1 MKKNN
6 LRVRKVKVQVK
17 DKTISYDEYYLVNE
31 HGEEIFNREIEIEN
45 DNRLYNIYKKQK
57 SLLTSTEIKEIRKK
71 YNLTQKDY
79 ASIIGVGEITVHRF
93 EKGSIQTEAVDS
105 IMRLSNNPNNMYLLL
120 LKNKNNITTS
130 LYESTLNKVQ
140 ELMTLKRHE
149 LIDINVFDT
158 DLLSFK
164 EENAIDVAENIIKIY
179 NEKVDRLVK
188 EYNIVPEYITNLKL
202 QKLLYY
208 VQAINLQVFEK
219 IAFKEK
225 IIAWSY
231 GPVVNEVYQK
241 YKENHSNE
249 IKTEEKVKKL
259 SSGLEK
265 VINEV
270 IDSYGSM
277 EANKLIDFTHEEE
290 PWKNTEINKEI
301 KTDIIKDYFNKVYEV

>member
-1 MKKNN
+1 MKNNN

-17 DKTISYDEYYLVNE
+17 DKIISYDEYYLVDE
-31 HGEEIFNREIEIEN
+31 FGEEIFNREIEIEN
-45 DNRLYNIYKKQK
+45 DNRLYNTYKKQK
-57 SLLTSTEIKEIRKK
+57 NLLTSTEIKEIRKK
-71 YNLTQKDY
+71 YGLTQKEY
-79 ASIIGVGEITVHRF
+79 AFIIGVGEITIHRF
-93 EKGSIQTEAVDS
+93 EKGAIQTEAVDS
-105 IMRLSNNPNNMYLLL
+105 IMRLSNNPNNMYFLL
-120 LKNKNNITTS
+120 LKNKNNITDS
-130 LYESTLNKVQ
+130 LYKSTLNKVQ

-149 LIDINVFDT
+149 LIDINAFDKK
-158 DLLSFK
+158 LLSFK

-179 NEKVDRLVK
+179 NENVDKLVK
-188 EYNIVPEYITNLKL
+188 EYNIVPEYITNLIL

-208 VQAINLQVFEK
+208 VQAISLQVFKK

-225 IIAWSY
+225 IMAWSY

-249 IKTEEKVKKL
+249 IKIDGKVKKI

-301 KTDIIKDYFNKVYEV
+301 KTDIIKEYFNKVYEV

>member
-31 HGEEIFNREIEIEN
+31 LGEEIFNREIEIEN

-93 EKGSIQTEAVDS
+93 EKGAIQTEAVDS

-188 EYNIVPEYITNLKL
+188 EYNIVPEYITNLKI

-208 VQAINLQVFEK
+208 VQAISLQVFEK

>member
-1 MKKNN
+1 MKNNN

-17 DKTISYDEYYLVNE
+17 DKIISYDEYYLVDE
-31 HGEEIFNREIEIEN
+31 LGEEIFNREIEIEN
-45 DNRLYNIYKKQK
+45 DNRLYNTYKKQK
-57 SLLTSTEIKEIRKK
+57 NLLTSTEIKEIRKK
-71 YNLTQKDY
+71 YGLTQKEY
-79 ASIIGVGEITVHRF
+79 AFIIGVGEITIHRF
-93 EKGSIQTEAVDS
+93 EKGAIQTEAVDS

-208 VQAINLQVFEK
+208 VQAISLQVFEK

-301 KTDIIKDYFNKVYEV
+301 KTDIIKEYFNKVYEV

>member
-1 MKKNN
+1 
-6 LRVRKVKVQVK
+6 
-17 DKTISYDEYYLVNE
+17 
-31 HGEEIFNREIEIEN
+31 
-45 DNRLYNIYKKQK
+45 
-57 SLLTSTEIKEIRKK
+57 
-71 YNLTQKDY
+71 
-79 ASIIGVGEITVHRF
+79 
-93 EKGSIQTEAVDS
+93 
-105 IMRLSNNPNNMYLLL
+105 MRLSNNPNNMYLLL

-208 VQAINLQVFEK
+208 VQAISLQVFEK

-249 IKTEEKVKKL
+249 IKIEEKVKKL

-265 VINEV
+265 LINEV